1 MTDRGLATQ
10 LRLMLMRGT
19 YGSDRQISDVFGFL
33 KNGSDRLHQRCVWI
47 HKCSRPAF
55 SSCLLGLQGRATV
68 RASINITRNLE
79 QLEISQKSRALVP
92 G

>member
-47 HKCSRPAF
+47 HNAVVLHSPLVCSDCRAGLLSAPALTSPGTL
-55 SSCLLGLQGRATV
+55 SSLKLARRVGL
-68 RASINITRNLE
+68 
-79 QLEISQKSRALVP
+79 
-92 G
+92 